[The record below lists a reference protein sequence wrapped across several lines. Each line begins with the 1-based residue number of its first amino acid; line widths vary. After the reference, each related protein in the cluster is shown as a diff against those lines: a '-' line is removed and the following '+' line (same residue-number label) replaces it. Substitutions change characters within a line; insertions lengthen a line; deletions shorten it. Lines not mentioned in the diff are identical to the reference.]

1 MSAKRRRAALP
12 RIGLLGRFSLL
23 SLMATVLLGVVLGQ
37 MLEGQIRRRA
47 VEHASEAAG
56 IAARFGVLPQ
66 ISWTD
71 LRDGLSADQV
81 AALDSL
87 LVEGYQTGSVT
98 SVQVWNSR
106 GRLVYATDHNLI
118 GHKKPSD
125 DGFRDALAGTSVTEV
140 VHDLND
146 APSRNPMIETY
157 TPLRFGPTSGRA
169 DGVFEIYT
177 PYAPVA
183 ADIRHDTHSLYL
195 VLVLGLFI
203 FYAALFPIVLG
214 ASRRLRR
221 QSEENRHQA
230 RHDSLTGLPN
240 RAWFYEKTDRL
251 IGAAR
256 PREST
261 AVLVMDLDRFKDV
274 NDTLGHHSGDLLLQT
289 ASARIRHAVRDS
301 DVLSRLGG
309 DEFAVVL
316 PGTGRMAAEQIAQ
329 RVRHALSQRF
339 NVAGA
344 TVDIDASIGIAL
356 HPEHADGVEALL
368 QRADLAMYRAKE
380 KRSGVTFY
388 SPEFDQSHPSRLS
401 LLGELRQAIENEELI
416 LHYQPKAALGTG
428 EVTQVEALV
437 RWQRPEHGLVP
448 PGDFIPLAEST
459 GLIKQ
464 ISAYVL
470 DTAVRQLRGWLD
482 AGLDLTVAVNL
493 SARNLLEGDLP
504 EHVADLLLRR
514 GVAPERLILE
524 ITESTIM
531 EDPQHALAVL
541 TRLSEMGVRLAI
553 DDFGVGYSSLSYL
566 KRLPVNEIKIDR
578 SFVANMDSEEG
589 DAFIV
594 RSTIDLGRNL
604 GMHVVAEGVETET
617 VWDELTALGC
627 DYAQGWYLG
636 KPMPAAE
643 LSAWLSDAAQVERTG

>member
-1 MSAKRRRAALP
+1 MSGKRRRATLP

-23 SLMATVLLGVVLGQ
+23 SLAATVLLGVVLGQ
-37 MLEGQIRRRA
+37 MLDGQIRKRA
-47 VEHASEAAG
+47 VDHASESAA

-71 LRDGLSADQV
+71 LRDGLGGDQI

-87 LVEGYQTGSVT
+87 LVEGYQTGSVA
-98 SVQVWNSR
+98 SVQVWNSK
-106 GRLVYATDHNLI
+106 GRLVYATDHKLI
-118 GHKKPSD
+118 GRRD
-125 DGFRDALAGTSVTEV
+125 VIDGGFRDALAGRTVTEV
-140 VHDLND
+140 VHALND
-146 APSRNPMIETY
+146 RPTRETLIETY
-157 TPLRFGPTSGRA
+157 TPLRFGPTTGRA

-183 ADIRHDTHSLYL
+183 ADIRHDTRSLYL
-195 VLVLGLFI
+195 VLGLGLFI

-240 RAWFYEKTDRL
+240 RAWFYEQTDRL
-251 IGAAR
+251 IGSPR
-256 PREST
+256 PPEST
-261 AVLVMDLDRFKDV
+261 AVLVMDLDRFKEV
-274 NDTLGHHSGDLLLQT
+274 NDTLGHHSGDVLLQT
-289 ASARIRHAVRDS
+289 ASSRIRHAVRDS
-301 DVLSRLGG
+301 DVVARLGG
-309 DEFAVVL
+309 DEFAVLL
-316 PGTGRMAAEQIAQ
+316 PGAGRMAAEQIAQ

-356 HPEHADGVEALL
+356 HPEHAADVEALL
-368 QRADLAMYRAKE
+368 QRADLAMYKAKE
-380 KRSGVTFY
+380 KRTGVTFY
-388 SPEFDQSHPSRLS
+388 SPEFDQGHPSRLS
-401 LLGELRQAIENEELI
+401 LLGELRQAIDNEELI
-416 LHYQPKAALGTG
+416 LHYQPKAALHSG

-464 ISAYVL
+464 MSAYVL
-470 DTAVRQLRGWLD
+470 DTALRQLRGWLD

-514 GVAPERLILE
+514 GVPAGRLILE

-566 KRLPVNEIKIDR
+566 KQLPVDEIKIDR
-578 SFVANMDSEEG
+578 SFVAHMDSEEG